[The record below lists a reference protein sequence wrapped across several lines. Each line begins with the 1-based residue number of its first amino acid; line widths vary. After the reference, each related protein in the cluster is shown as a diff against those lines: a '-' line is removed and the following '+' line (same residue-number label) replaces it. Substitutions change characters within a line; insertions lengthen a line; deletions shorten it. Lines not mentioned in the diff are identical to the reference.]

1 MDGLSLI
8 FTYVC
13 VEEEDVENNERDK
26 IIKDISHIH
35 FVNLKK
41 LGLFKNMI
49 SSIEGIEKIS
59 MPSLQSFDISKN
71 K

>member
-1 MDGLSLI
+1 MNGLSLI
-8 FTYVC
+8 FTYVF
-13 VEEEDVENNERDK
+13 VNQDEENNERDK